1 MKAAAIIHS
10 SRRTILLL
18 LYLVCTAFPVFAGH
32 HGEVNVLL
40 LHSYHAELQWTADIE
55 TGLRKAFAAA
65 GQAVNVHTEFL
76 DAKRFQLNP
85 EMQSHLDRLLSYK
98 LSQLQFD
105 LVILSDNDAF
115 NCALNHRSDLLR
127 DKPIVFCGVNGFT
140 PELIAGVNGITGV
153 AESPQAAA
161 TLDLAQKFHPG
172 LEEVIV
178 VGSEKS
184 ITGRL
189 NYALFLKL
197 APNFPALRFNY
208 WNDLPLEIMRDRL
221 ATLGEGGR
229 ILYINSVISDRSG
242 RIYSFE
248 ETAAHLRD
256 ATTLPLYGSWDFFL
270 GHGIVGGKLI
280 NGEAQ
285 GMMAA
290 QQAIEI
296 LRGTRPE
303 DLPVIFAE
311 GASYLF
317 DDRELRRFNIA
328 ESLLPKESEVRFRPS
343 SIYEIDKKYLL
354 ASTVAFAILATTTI
368 LLVLN
373 VLYRRRSEKALR
385 SSQSLLKSFCDA
397 LPDLAFIIDEHG
409 TFVKVLSVN
418 SELSYVN
425 VDEIAGRSLTEIFP
439 PFMAAL
445 FQSRLDDALNAA
457 GLIVFEYPL
466 TVPAGEKYFEA
477 RIMPMPE
484 IKEQARM
491 LVWIARDITERRE
504 SETHLEERARLA
516 DLEAEIGIALVEGRI
531 MESTF
536 DRCCAAL
543 IDYSGA
549 VFGRFWDFNAADNS
563 LQIKCSVG
571 HSRYLDGAP
580 ARLSVDQLKIDDVIK
595 DERPYLTNDAESDS
609 LISDQ
614 DWMREQG
621 IVAYAGFPLLVKG
634 ETMGAVALFFSE
646 KVSKSTFEVIGSV
659 MNKLAIGLAR
669 FHTEAQLLVA
679 LNDVS
684 QSRERLDTILR
695 SVADG
700 LIVTDTANH
709 VVMIN
714 RAAERLIGVV
724 SSEVV
729 GQSIEKVLSDT
740 RILGGLTSVL
750 LGEKPFL
757 TMVVEMEKRGER
769 DEACSVEARIAP
781 VRRKSGNYS
790 GAVTILRDVTRE
802 REIDRMK
809 SEFVSIAAHELR
821 TPLTTVLGYAEL
833 LLNEAE
839 TDSFDLEQK
848 REFLGYIYDKGEI
861 LKRIID
867 DMLDLGRIE
876 SRRPI
881 ILDKSDCEIVQLVRS
896 TLEHLRKENPRY
908 RFEMDCHPAGLVINI
923 DQQKIIQVFDN
934 VLSNAVKY
942 SPAGGLIK
950 VAGKVEGE
958 VFLVS
963 VIDQGI
969 GMTVGQMDRV
979 FDKFYRA
986 DSSDTAVGGLGLG
999 LSICKNIIEAHGG
1012 KIWVESVLGEG
1023 TTVHFSLPLT

>member
-1 MKAAAIIHS
+1 MNAAAIIHS
-10 SRRTILLL
+10 SRRMILLL
-18 LYLVCTAFPVFAGH
+18 FCLVCTAFPVFAGH

-98 LSQLQFD
+98 LNQLQFD

-115 NCALNHRSDLLR
+115 NFALNHRSDLLR

-140 PELIAGVNGITGV
+140 PKLIAGVSAITGV

-161 TLDLAQKFHPG
+161 TLALARKFHPD

-184 ITGRL
+184 VTGRL
-189 NYALFLKL
+189 NYALFLAL
-197 APNFPALRFNY
+197 APNFPALRFSY
-208 WNDLPLEIMRDRL
+208 WNDLPLEILRERL
-221 ATLGEGGR
+221 ATLGGGR
-229 ILYINSVISDRSG
+229 ILYLNSVISDRSG

-248 ETAAHLRD
+248 ETADHLRD

-285 GMMAA
+285 GKMAA

-328 ESLLPKESEVRFRPS
+328 ASLLPKESEVRFGPS
-343 SIYEIDKKYLL
+343 SIYKIDKKYLL

-397 LPDLAFIIDEHG
+397 LPDLAFIVDEHG
-409 TFVKVLSVN
+409 TFVKVLSAN

-425 VDEIAGRSLTEIFP
+425 IDEITGRSLTEIFP

-445 FQSRLDDALNAA
+445 FQSKLDDALNAA

-504 SETHLEERARLA
+504 SEVHLEERARLA

-531 MESTF
+531 MEATF

-549 VFGRFWDFNAADNS
+549 VFGRFWDFNAADND
-563 LQIKCSVG
+563 LQLKCSVG
-571 HSRYLDGAP
+571 HSRHLDGAP

-595 DERPYLTNDAESDS
+595 GQRPYLTNAAERDA
-609 LISDQ
+609 LISDP

-634 ETMGAVALFFSE
+634 ELVGAVALFFSE

-714 RAAERLIGVV
+714 RAAERLIGAM

-757 TMVVEMEKRGER
+757 TIVVEMEGGER
-769 DEACSVEARIAP
+769 DQACAVEARIAP

-790 GAVTILRDVTRE
+790 GAVTILRDVTHE

-833 LLNEAE
+833 LLNEAD
-839 TDSFDLEQK
+839 TDGFDREQK

-881 ILDKSDCEIVQLVRS
+881 ILEKSDCEIVQLMRS

-908 RFEMDCHPAGLVINI
+908 RFAMDCHTAGLVINI

-950 VAGKVEGE
+950 VVGKVEGE
-958 VFLVS
+958 VLLIS

-969 GMTVGQMDRV
+969 GMTAGQMERA

-999 LSICKNIIEAHGG
+999 LSICKNIVEAHGG
-1012 KIWVESVLGEG
+1012 KIWMESAPGEG